1 MKDKLISKLLKNLSC
16 FEKVLL
22 KIIFYSFSIKK
33 NHYGTNYN
41 KKKIIVFLT
50 IFLQQNYKKNLKD
63 KLISKLFKILSCF
76 EMVLLKIIFYKK
88 KITMVL
94 IITKKKL

>member
-41 KKKIIVFLT
+41 TKKIIVFLT

-76 EMVLLKIIFYKK
+76 EMVLLKIIFYIK

>member
-1 MKDKLISKLLKNLSC
+1 MVLI
-16 FEKVLL
+16 
-22 KIIFYSFSIKK
+22 I
-33 NHYGTNYN
+33 T

>member
-1 MKDKLISKLLKNLSC
+1 MVLIITQKKL
-16 FEKVLL
+16 
-22 KIIFYSFSIKK
+22 
-33 NHYGTNYN
+33 
-41 KKKIIVFLT
+41 VFLT

-88 KITMVL
+88 KKITMVL
-94 IITKKKL
+94 IITKKNYSFFTNYFFLIVKKNIFLENP